1 MIKKLNTKLSDIQA
15 MWKKDCL
22 IDDIEL
28 DASSLQVPI
37 LHAKYSEILSNQKL
51 IQIRYENQLKDLQKD
66 KWLWYTGKLS
76 QEEIQEKNWDYDPFN
91 GLTILKSD
99 YDKFFGADRDIQKA
113 IEKMEYCKI
122 VVEYLQDIVSQLTWR
137 HQTIKN
143 IIEWRRFMAGS

>member
-1 MIKKLNTKLSDIQA
+1 MNTKLSDIQK

-28 DASSLQVPI
+28 DASSLQVPK

-51 IQIRYENQLKDLQKD
+51 IQIRYEQQLKTLQKD
-66 KWLWYTGKLS
+66 KWLWYTGKLD
-76 QEEIQEKNWDYDPFN
+76 QDTIQKKNWDYDPFN

-113 IEKMEYCKI
+113 IEKMEYCRI

-143 IIEWRRFMAGS
+143 IIEWRKFMAGS

>member
-1 MIKKLNTKLSDIQA
+1 MNTKLSDIQK

-28 DASSLQVPI
+28 DASSLQVPK

-51 IQIRYENQLKDLQKD
+51 IQIRYEQQLKTLQKD
-66 KWLWYTGKLS
+66 KWLWYTGKLD
-76 QEEIQEKNWDYDPFN
+76 QDTIQEKNWDYDPFN

-99 YDKFFGADRDIQKA
+99 YDKYCGADRDIQKA
-113 IEKMEYCKI
+113 IEKMEYCRI

-143 IIEWRRFMAGS
+143 IIEWRKFMAGS

>member
-1 MIKKLNTKLSDIQA
+1 MKNKTLSEIQEL
-15 MWKKDCL
+15 WKKDCQ

-28 DASSLQVPI
+28 DASSLKVPQ
-37 LHAKYSEILSNQKL
+37 LHAKYAELLASKKL
-51 IQIRYENQLKDLQKD
+51 IQIKYEHALKDLQKD

-76 QEEIQEKNWDYDPFN
+76 QDEIQQKNWDYDPFK

-99 YDKFFGADRDIQKA
+99 YDKFFGADIDIQKA
-113 IEKMEYCKI
+113 VEKLEYCRV

-143 IIEWRRFMAGS
+143 IIEWRKFMAGS

>member
-1 MIKKLNTKLSDIQA
+1 MIKNLNTKLSDIQE

-51 IQIRYENQLKDLQKD
+51 IQIRYEQQLKTLQKD
-66 KWLWYTGKLS
+66 KWLWYTGKLD
-76 QEEIQEKNWDYDPFN
+76 QNTIQEKNWDYDPFN

-113 IEKMEYCKI
+113 IEKMEYCKV